1 MIGHCNGSLVEI
13 WCVYGIWLQ
22 RESLNPYMGG
32 GCWQKAR
39 WEWDAESSELGDLG
53 VYGIGQPHSNL
64 FEKLML
70 CIPTNV
76 VP

>member
-1 MIGHCNGSLVEI
+1 MCLG
-13 WCVYGIWLQ
+13 YGYK
-22 RESLNPYMGG
+22 ENPYGG
-32 GCWQKAR
+32 HWQKAM
-39 WEWDAESSELGDLG
+39 WDAESSELGDLG
-53 VYGIGQPHSNL
+53 VYSIGQPHSNL